1 MGCLGKCNCGCCLS
15 SSEIEEI
22 AESVDIE
29 FPNEFVTNHEF
40 ENSACCWSASR
51 LTGYTGYSYSLPY
64 LVQTSVID
72 ESAQVSVKITESQK
86 TPASGVQVLTTL
98 EGRCLLIRDEEFP
111 PEDICS
117 TEINCGTV
125 LKTSQDIQRVYA
137 AIGFRTEEIK
147 VAVHKELMVCEE
159 GGPTEC
165 RYIVECAVRFSV
177 IQGGYVYSSF
187 TYTTEFSDEFTC
199 CERLDCGTEKPSHD
213 TDFGDDPTEV
223 PPWSYGNPETVWMLR
238 YKTYDSIE
246 DIPEEITFTDSDVNV
261 CTTARCLE
269 GGQFI
274 LYAYEPDPFEIE
286 GNSIATIPF
295 DHYCSHCI
303 DLGIVCFP
311 SLDDKP
317 CSRPSIPTFPCD
329 CEDSEERFDANNL
342 SVAGIGGVQ
351 NTSFNAIV
359 GEYNGRCTDTPCHQ
373 LSPIDFFTSIFDC
386 TGTIEDPGKCYLAA
400 TQDNQS
406 VYPGVN
412 IEDRNICNWWDC
424 QDCYFTGYDPVI
436 PPHQSKFST
445 VDSYSFDHT
454 FTPGTGGGI
463 SLVFPTVVIR
473 FNR

>member
-15 SSEIEEI
+15 PSEIEEI

-40 ENSACCWSASR
+40 VNSVCCWSASR
-51 LTGYTGYSYSLPY
+51 LTGNTGFSYSLPY

-86 TPASGVQVLTTL
+86 IAASGVTVLPTL
-98 EGRCLLIRDEEFP
+98 EGRCLIIRDEEFP
-111 PEDICS
+111 PGDICS
-117 TEINCGTV
+117 EEINCGTV

-165 RYIVECAVRFSV
+165 RFIVECAVRFSV

-187 TYTTEFSDEFTC
+187 TYTNEFSDEFTC
-199 CERLDCGTEKPSHD
+199 CERLDCGTEKPTHD
-213 TDFGDDPTEV
+213 TDFGDDPTAV

-246 DIPEEITFTDSDVNV
+246 DIPEEITFTDSDVNA

-269 GGQFI
+269 GGQFVV
-274 LYAYEPDPFEIE
+274 YVYEPEPFEVE
-286 GNSIATIPF
+286 GNTLAEIPF
-295 DHYCSHCI
+295 THDCSYCI

-311 SLDDKP
+311 SLDNKP
-317 CSRPSIPTFPCD
+317 CSRPSPPPFPCD
-329 CEDSEERFDANNL
+329 CEDPEERFESNNL
-342 SVAGIGGVQ
+342 SVGGLGGVQ

-359 GEYNGRCTDTPCHQ
+359 GEYNGRCTDAPCHSIIPVQ
-373 LSPIDFFTSIFDC
+373 LFVTLDC
-386 TGTIEDPGKCYLAA
+386 VGTIADPGSCFAA
-400 TQDNQS
+400 NQETGQTS
-406 VYPGVN
+406 YPGVD
-412 IEDRNICNWWDC
+412 IADRNICNWWDC
-424 QDCYFTGYDPVI
+424 QDCYFSGYDPVV
-436 PPHQSKFST
+436 PPHQAKFST

-473 FNR
+473 FIQ